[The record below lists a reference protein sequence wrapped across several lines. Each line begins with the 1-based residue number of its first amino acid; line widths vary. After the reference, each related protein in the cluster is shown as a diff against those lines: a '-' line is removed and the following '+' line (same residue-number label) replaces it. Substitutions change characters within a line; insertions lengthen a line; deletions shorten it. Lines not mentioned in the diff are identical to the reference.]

1 MTSPLTPSQSM
12 SANSTIASIP
22 SHGQTT
28 STYLPADNLSN
39 KVVVIVGG
47 AGAIGAEAARLL
59 SSKGAR
65 IALVHRTD
73 DPERLNQ
80 IIDTLHGSGHK
91 FYTASITDSASL
103 KHVAEEIKNEMGPAN
118 VLINTAGF
126 TQSVPLN
133 DLEGLTDELIDRI
146 FQVNFRGVFATIR
159 AFSPQ
164 MKEANDA
171 VVINISSI
179 AATTGTGS
187 NLAYAASKA
196 ATDIMTKSLAKAL
209 APDMRVVGIAP
220 GVVNTGFVPGR
231 SESFNQKAA
240 ASTPLRRVGAAQDV
254 AQAILALTTSLAFT
268 TGTTIV
274 VDGGRQLGI

>member
-1 MTSPLTPSQSM
+1 MNTPLHTSQPM
-12 SANSTIASIP
+12 SANSTNILA
-22 SHGQTT
+22 TT
-28 STYLPADNLSN
+28 QPHTNSTYLPGDDLTN
-39 KVVVIVGG
+39 KIVVIVGG

-65 IALVHRTD
+65 IALIHRAD
-73 DPERLNQ
+73 DPDRLNK
-80 IIDTLHGSGHK
+80 IVDTLHGSGHK
-91 FYTASITDSASL
+91 FYTASVTDSASL
-103 KHVAEEIKNEMGPAN
+103 KHAADQIKNEMGPAN

-133 DLEGLTDELIDRI
+133 DLEGLTDELIDSI

-159 AFSPQ
+159 AFAPQ
-164 MKEANDA
+164 MKEAKDA

-240 ASTPLRRVGAAQDV
+240 ASTPLKRVGAAEDV

>member
-1 MTSPLTPSQSM
+1 MNGPTPQSQPP
-12 SANSTIASIP
+12 SANLSKANS
-22 SHGQTT
+22 SSNSQL
-28 STYLPADNLSN
+28 SYLPTDNLN
-39 KVVVIVGG
+39 HKVVVIVGG

-59 SSKGAR
+59 SSKGDR

-73 DPERLNQ
+73 EPERLKA
-80 IIDTLHGSGHK
+80 IITTLHGSGHK
-91 FYTASITDSASL
+91 HYTASITDSASL
-103 KHVAEEIKNEMGPAN
+103 KRVAALIQTEMGPAN

-126 TQSVPLN
+126 TKAVPVN
-133 DLEGLTDELIDRI
+133 DLEGLTDELIDSI
-146 FQVNFRGVFATIR
+146 FQVIFRGVFATIR
-159 AFSPQ
+159 AFAPQ
-164 MKEANDA
+164 MKEAEDA

-196 ATDIMTKSLAKAL
+196 ATDLMTKSLAKAL

-240 ASTPLRRVGAAQDV
+240 ESTPLRRVGEAQDV

-268 TGTTIV
+268 TGTTMV

>member
-1 MTSPLTPSQSM
+1 MNTPLHTSQPM
-12 SANSTIASIP
+12 SANSTNILATTQ
-22 SHGQTT
+22 SHIN
-28 STYLPADNLSN
+28 STYLPGDDLTN
-39 KVVVIVGG
+39 KIVVIVGG

-65 IALVHRTD
+65 IALIHRAD
-73 DPERLNQ
+73 NPDRLNK
-80 IIDTLHGSGHK
+80 IVDTLHGSGHK
-91 FYTASITDSASL
+91 FYTASVTDSASL
-103 KHVAEEIKNEMGPAN
+103 KRAADQIKNEMGPTN

-133 DLEGLTDELIDRI
+133 DLEGLTDELIDSI

-159 AFSPQ
+159 AFAPQ
-164 MKEANDA
+164 MKEAKDA

-240 ASTPLRRVGAAQDV
+240 ASTPLRRVGAAEDV